1 MQNKITALVLC
12 GGQGS
17 RMLGQDK
24 GRVLY
29 QGKPLVEWV
38 LESMTPQVDGVVIS
52 ANRNLDAYQAYGWPV
67 LEDVEPD
74 FPGPLAGI
82 ETALQHIKSEWLMVV
97 PCDTPFLPSDLV
109 ARLFDAAQSHG
120 AAYAADNERDHPVI
134 HLVRSDSLPVLQAYR
149 AQGGA
154 AVKGWLAAVNAVQ
167 VEFANAAVFK
177 NFNRQDDLQ
186 A

>member
-38 LESMTPQVDGVVIS
+38 LERITPQVDDVVIS

-82 ETALQHIKSEWLMVV
+82 ESALQHLKSEWLMVV

-109 ARLFDAAQSHG
+109 ARLFDAAQSPG

-154 AVKGWLAAVNAVQ
+154 SVKGWLAAVKAVR
-167 VEFANAAVFK
+167 VEFADSAAFK
-177 NFNRQDDLQ
+177 NMNSPDDCR

>member
-38 LESMTPQVDGVVIS
+38 LERITPQVDSVVIS
-52 ANRNLDAYQAYGWPV
+52 ANRNLEAYQAYGWPV
-67 LEDVEPD
+67 LEDIEPD

-82 ETALQHIKSEWLMVV
+82 ETALQQIDAEWLMVV
-97 PCDTPFLPSDLV
+97 PCDTPFLPGDLV
-109 ARLFDAAQSHG
+109 ARLFDAAQSNG
-120 AAYAADNERDHPVI
+120 AAYAADVERDHPVI
-134 HLVRSDSLPVLQAYR
+134 HLVCSDSLPVLQAYR

-154 AVKGWLAAVNAVQ
+154 SVKGWLAAVKAVRA
-167 VEFANAAVFK
+167 EFADAADFK

>member
-29 QGKPLVEWV
+29 LGKLLVEWV
-38 LESMTPQVDGVVIS
+38 LERITPQVDDVVIS
-52 ANRNLDAYQAYGWPV
+52 ANRNLEAYQAYGWRV
-67 LEDVEPD
+67 LVDSEPD
-74 FPGPLAGI
+74 YPGPLAGI
-82 ETALQHIKSEWLMVV
+82 ETALRQIDAEWLMVV

-109 ARLFDAAQSHG
+109 ARLFDAAQSNG

-134 HLVRSDSLPVLQAYR
+134 HLVCCDSLPVLQAYR

-154 AVKGWLAAVNAVQ
+154 SVKGWLGAVNAVR
-167 VEFANAAVFK
+167 VKFADAAVFK

>member
-29 QGKPLVEWV
+29 RGRPLVEWV
-38 LESMTPQVDGVVIS
+38 LERITPQVDVVVIS

-67 LEDVEPD
+67 LVDSEPD
-74 FPGPLAGI
+74 FPGPLAGV
-82 ETALQHIKSEWLMVV
+82 ETALQHVKSEWLMVV
-97 PCDTPFLPSDLV
+97 PCDTPFLPGDLV
-109 ARLFDAAQSHG
+109 ARLLVAAQSHG
-120 AAYAADNERDHPVI
+120 AAYAADSERDHHVI
-134 HLVRSDSLPVLQAYR
+134 HLVRSHSLPVLQTYR

-154 AVKGWLAAVNAVQ
+154 SVKGWLAAVKAVR
-167 VEFANAAVFK
+167 VEFADGAAFK
-177 NFNRQDDLQ
+177 NMNSPADCQS
-186 A
+186 

>member
-12 GGQGS
+12 GGQGR

-29 QGKPLVEWV
+29 LGKPLVEWV
-38 LESMTPQVDGVVIS
+38 LERITPQVGDAVIS
-52 ANRNLDAYQAYGWPV
+52 ANRNLEAYQAYVWPV

-74 FPGPLAGI
+74 FPGPLAGV
-82 ETALQHIKSEWLMVV
+82 ETALQRIDAEWLMVV

-109 ARLFDAAQSHG
+109 ARLFDAAQSNG
-120 AAYAADNERDHPVI
+120 AAYAADAERDHPVI

-154 AVKGWLAAVNAVQ
+154 SVKGWLAAVKAIR
-167 VEFANAAVFK
+167 VEFADNAAFK
-177 NFNRQDDLQ
+177 NMNSPDDCR